1 MQRNLLNPKKTN
13 VPYVETEKDFP
24 VTFTED
30 KKLMQLVSGHQ
41 ISNVNYADQEFF
53 LTKIMANASN
63 GNPDN
68 SDMNNPNR
76 VMAHHIVQ
84 SFVPDE
90 NLTPEE
96 IEERINKTL
105 SEANAPKDVS
115 ITNKDILR
123 DEYDTIKELLA
134 NKYFGLCSDVT
145 LENHRVKFLESVSE
159 ICNTVKEFEENVIK
173 RENSEVIEERLGKV
187 FKLSLKHFL
196 TTCIATAQGDVEA
209 LDKELQVE
217 HLLHELFVDS
227 ISIYQLLIKTG
238 ELLGEQEAPENR
250 FLDFIVT
257 RSSDIHSIMVS
268 TIISLDKLIDFEI
281 NRLLEDGVEALQ
293 TDRNKAF
300 VNVLNKYL

>member
-1 MQRNLLNPKKTN
+1 MEDKVKETDLDSNVVGRGFSNPVHTIGLEDGTVVHTDENGVTAETNELNPDELMSGLDN
-13 VPYVETEKDFP
+13 PQIANIMEQFLP
-24 VTFTED
+24 ED
-30 KKLMQLVSGHQ
+30 MK
-41 ISNVNYADQEFF
+41 
-53 LTKIMANASN
+53 
-63 GNPDN
+63 
-68 SDMNNPNR
+68 
-76 VMAHHIVQ
+76 
-84 SFVPDE
+84 

>member
-1 MQRNLLNPKKTN
+1 MEDKVKESDLDSNVVGRGFSNPVHTIGLEDGTVVHTDENGVTAETNELNPDELMSGLDN
-13 VPYVETEKDFP
+13 PQIANIMEQFLP
-24 VTFTED
+24 ED
-30 KKLMQLVSGHQ
+30 MK
-41 ISNVNYADQEFF
+41 
-53 LTKIMANASN
+53 
-63 GNPDN
+63 
-68 SDMNNPNR
+68 
-76 VMAHHIVQ
+76 
-84 SFVPDE
+84 

-105 SEANAPKDVS
+105 AEANAPKDVS

-123 DEYDTIKELLA
+123 DEYDTIKEILA

-159 ICNTVKEFEENVIK
+159 ICNTVKEFEENVIE

>member
-1 MQRNLLNPKKTN
+1 MEHKVKESDLDSNVVGRGFSNPVHTIGLEDATVVHTDENGVTAETNELNPDELMSGLDN
-13 VPYVETEKDFP
+13 PQIANIMEQFLP
-24 VTFTED
+24 ED
-30 KKLMQLVSGHQ
+30 MK
-41 ISNVNYADQEFF
+41 
-53 LTKIMANASN
+53 
-63 GNPDN
+63 
-68 SDMNNPNR
+68 
-76 VMAHHIVQ
+76 
-84 SFVPDE
+84 
-90 NLTPEE
+90 NLSPEE

-105 SEANAPKDVS
+105 AEANAPKDVS

-145 LENHRVKFLESVSE
+145 LENHRVKFLESVSD
-159 ICNTVKEFEENVIK
+159 ICNTVKEFEENVIE
-173 RENSEVIEERLGKV
+173 RENSEAIEERLGKV

-196 TTCIATAQGDVEA
+196 TTCIATAQGNVEA
-209 LDKELQVE
+209 LDKKLQVE

>member
-1 MQRNLLNPKKTN
+1 MEDKVKETDLDSNVVGRGFTNPVDTIGLEDGTVAHTDENGVTAETNELNPDELMSGLDN
-13 VPYVETEKDFP
+13 PQIANIMEQFLP
-24 VTFTED
+24 ED
-30 KKLMQLVSGHQ
+30 MK
-41 ISNVNYADQEFF
+41 
-53 LTKIMANASN
+53 
-63 GNPDN
+63 
-68 SDMNNPNR
+68 
-76 VMAHHIVQ
+76 
-84 SFVPDE
+84 
-90 NLTPEE
+90 NLSPEE

-105 SEANAPKDVS
+105 AEANAPKDVS

-159 ICNTVKEFEENVIK
+159 ICNTVKEFEENVIE

>member
-1 MQRNLLNPKKTN
+1 MEHKVKESDLDSNVVGRGFSNPVHTIGLEDGTVVHTDENGVTAETNELNPDELMSGLDN
-13 VPYVETEKDFP
+13 PQIANIMEQFLP
-24 VTFTED
+24 ED
-30 KKLMQLVSGHQ
+30 MK
-41 ISNVNYADQEFF
+41 
-53 LTKIMANASN
+53 
-63 GNPDN
+63 
-68 SDMNNPNR
+68 
-76 VMAHHIVQ
+76 
-84 SFVPDE
+84 
-90 NLTPEE
+90 NLSPEE

>member
-1 MQRNLLNPKKTN
+1 MEDKVKETDLDSNVVGRGFSNPVHTIGLEDGTVVHTDENGVTVETNELNPDELMSGLDN
-13 VPYVETEKDFP
+13 PQIANIMEQFLP
-24 VTFTED
+24 ED
-30 KKLMQLVSGHQ
+30 MK
-41 ISNVNYADQEFF
+41 
-53 LTKIMANASN
+53 
-63 GNPDN
+63 
-68 SDMNNPNR
+68 
-76 VMAHHIVQ
+76 
-84 SFVPDE
+84 